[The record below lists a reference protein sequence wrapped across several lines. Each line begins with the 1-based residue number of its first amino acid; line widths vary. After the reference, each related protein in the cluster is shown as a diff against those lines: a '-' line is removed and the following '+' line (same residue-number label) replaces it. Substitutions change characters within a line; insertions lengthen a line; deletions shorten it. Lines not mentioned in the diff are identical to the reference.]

1 MNKLLLFYAYV
12 NSWLSGPSAFRY
24 AVRSRKKSFFPLTVK
39 NSINIYCEGTYIHTH
54 FAPGAIIKRRQLHN
68 RSLWNLPTVTPL
80 LLAKILVIS
89 LTKRN
94 LKRGSQVG
102 DSPLAST
109 YTDSWAGTVG
119 YRRPDTGQGAVVK
132 TLLAHA
138 HRGGA
143 FLHRFLGILHL
154 EEVSIWGE
162 DSDCPVIPRR
172 HLQRFSLCGGL
183 PTAEAQCPVT
193 PAATCY
199 PEVLDWGAWRSR
211 PDGVL
216 TSSSP
221 RLQPRQSSS
230 SPTRAR
236 LFLQVGRTPPLLL
249 LPDACVPVFPLVLPQ
264 GWCHVTLVMKMT
276 SKIRA

>member
-211 PDGVL
+211 PEVPEALFHTACWRHQALG
-216 TSSSP
+216 SSP
-221 RLQPRQSSS
+221 DSRPAHLPEQDCFCRL
-230 SPTRAR
+230 AE
-236 LFLQVGRTPPLLL
+236 LLHCSYCL
-249 LPDACVPVFPLVLPQ
+249 THVFQ
-264 GWCHVTLVMKMT
+264 FFH
-276 SKIRA
+276 